1 MTSANIKYVLMGNVS
16 NEKIMAEH
24 IVIKNNQVQS
34 EAKQIFEKI
43 SKSGEKKVEERNKIE
58 GTNGNY
64 FFTITAPNIFY
75 LVHSEHSYPE
85 RHVFAFVDQLNKDN
99 IPLLINE
106 KGELNSA
113 GKQSLKNVVEKYQ
126 DINNLSNISRLES
139 DVRDIKLEMN
149 QNIKNMV
156 SNVDDTKNLEGKAG
170 KIKDNAELFK
180 KDAKKLERMTWCQNC
195 KWTIIILIII
205 IAIILA
211 IVLPLTLKK

>member
-24 IVIKNNQVQS
+24 IVIKNSQVQT

-58 GTNGNY
+58 GSNGNY
-64 FFTITAPNIFY
+64 YFTITAPNIFY
-75 LVHSEHSYPE
+75 LVHTEHSYPE

-126 DINNLSNISRLES
+126 DVNNLSNISRLES

-149 QNIKNMV
+149 QNIKKMV
-156 SNVDDTKNLEGKAG
+156 SNVEDTKNLDSKAG
-170 KIKDNAELFK
+170 KIKDNADLFK
-180 KDAKKLERMTWCQNC
+180 KDAKKLERMTWWQNC
-195 KWTIIILIII
+195 KLTIIIGVIVVSV
-205 IAIILA
+205 ILV
-211 IVLPLTLKK
+211 IVLPIVTSN